1 MEGVILGASGLIGS
15 ELLQGLLSDPAY
27 THIRVLVR
35 KLLSIEHPKLE
46 QQITDFS
53 NMQDFKDKIGNG
65 DVIFCCI
72 GTTMKSVKGNK
83 QLYFSI
89 DHDIAI
95 HAANLGISHGFTQ
108 FALISSIGAKKG
120 AGNFYLNLKGTTEED
135 LKKYPF
141 QAIHIFR
148 PSVLLGKRNEKRFGE
163 GIAQKLMTSLKVLV
177 PSKYKPIEGRQVA
190 MAMKESVKRPRS
202 GVQIYHYKEM
212 MELQH

>member
-15 ELLQGLLSDPAY
+15 ELLNALLSDPAF
-27 THIRVLVR
+27 THIRILVR
-35 KLLSIEHPKLE
+35 KLLPIEHPKLE

-53 NMQDFKDKIGNG
+53 NMQDFKEKIGSG

-72 GTTMKSVKGNK
+72 GTTMKNVKGNR
-83 QLYFSI
+83 QLYYSI

-95 HAANLGISHGFTQ
+95 HAANFGVSHGFTQ
-108 FALISSIGAKKG
+108 FALVSSIGAKKG
-120 AGNFYLNLKGTTEED
+120 SGNFYLDLKGSTEED

-148 PSVLLGKRNEKRFGE
+148 PSILLGNRKEKRFGE
-163 GIAQKLMTSLKVLV
+163 GIAQKLMSYVKVLV

-190 MAMKESVKRPRS
+190 KAMQESVKRPRS
-202 GVQIYHYKEM
+202 GAHLYHYREM
-212 MELQH
+212 LELQK